1 MRSIQA
7 ELPLLKQRPETSW
20 LANTDSQSLQFVLRE
35 LDRSFTRFLQKRSR
49 FPKFKSRKRDQPRF
63 TIPQR
68 VYVDGGRVFVPKI
81 GRVRVKQSRVIDIA
95 TKSATFKRDAVG
107 SWHVTFVGEFVMP
120 DTAMPFPDPS
130 RVVGVD
136 LGLKDFAVLSNGI
149 RIAAPKFFRK
159 SERKLRK
166 AQRTMSRRKKSSG
179 RRLRAKRKIALIYRK
194 ISSQRSDFLHKLT
207 TNLVKNYDGICI
219 EDLSVKGLA
228 KTKLA
233 KSVLDASFGE
243 FRRQLEYK
251 TIWNRRHLAVV
262 SRWYPSSKTCHACA
276 TVNRGLS
283 LADRTWT
290 CTCGVCQDRDLNA
303 ALNIHSEGFK
313 IVAAGY
319 AET

>member
-7 ELPLLKQRPETSW
+7 ELPILKQHPETSW
-20 LANTDSQSLQFVLRE
+20 LANVDSQSLQFVLRE

-49 FPKFKSRKRDQPRF
+49 FPRFKSRKRDQLRF

-68 VYVDGGRVFVPKI
+68 VYIDDGRVFVPKI
-81 GRVRVKQSRVIDIA
+81 GRVRIRQSRTIDIA
-95 TKSATFKRDAVG
+95 TKSATFKRDTTG
-107 SWHVTFVGEFVMP
+107 SWYVTLVGEFTMP
-120 DTAMPFPDPS
+120 DAAVPPPDPS
-130 RVVGVD
+130 MVVGVD
-136 LGLKDFAVLSNGI
+136 LGLKDFAVLSNGV
-149 RIAAPKFFRK
+149 RILAPKFFRK
-159 SERKLRK
+159 SEKQLRK
-166 AQRTMSRRKKSSG
+166 AQRVMARRKKSSG
-179 RRLRAKRKIALIYRK
+179 RRLRARRKIALVYRK
-194 ISSQRSDFLHKLT
+194 ISNQRGDFLHKLT
-207 TNLVKNYDGICI
+207 TDLVKKYDGICI

-251 TIWNRRHLAVV
+251 SIWNRRHLAVID
-262 SRWYPSSKTCHACA
+262 RWYPSSKTCHDCA

-283 LADRTWT
+283 LDDRTWT

-303 ALNIHSEGFK
+303 ALNIRSEGLK